1 MNLKKQKKEKLI
13 EKTEQNNKIRVCNK
27 KEVYFSWLYTICI
40 LLFLRINEATLR

>member
-13 EKTEQNNKIRVCNK
+13 EKTGQNNKIRVCNK
-27 KEVYFSWLYTICI
+27 KRVYFWLYTICI